1 VKHDEL
7 ITPVHTV
14 PVTTVRVTWLDVAG
28 TPDHPWAVTYQFAN
42 PVDLTLGHLE
52 RPHPVDAR
60 LLQNPVLKASPS
72 EYLAHLTAPYDHQ
85 ERMGVA
91 YLARGLQRP
100 GTPKCVEA
108 WAEVEEGAWW
118 YALLPWWHAHH
129 IRDDWPLQT
138 EDRQELHAAGR
149 LREVG
154 AHNWP
159 PVCPLDE
166 PRLVEPGASALIAR
180 TSVPP
185 PASGFP
191 APHPTARHARR
202 PARAA

>member
-1 VKHDEL
+1 MASEEET

-42 PVDLTLGHLE
+42 PVDLTLAHRV
-52 RPHPVDAR
+52 RPAALDVP
-60 LLQNPVLKASPS
+60 LLHASEVP
-72 EYLAHLTAPYDHQ
+72 EYLAHLTAPYDHE

-108 WAEVEEGAWW
+108 WAEMEAGAWW
-118 YALLPWWHAHH
+118 YGLLPWWDAFL
-129 IRDDWPLQT
+129 IREDWPLHVEQ
-138 EDRQELHAAGR
+138 DRELHAAGR
-149 LREVG
+149 LRQVG
-154 AHNWP
+154 AHTWP
-159 PVCPLDE
+159 PVCPLDD
-166 PRLVEPGASALIAR
+166 PRTVEPGASALIAR

-185 PASGFP
+185 PGPGFP
-191 APHPTARHARR
+191 PPHPTARHARR
-202 PARAA
+202 PAPAV